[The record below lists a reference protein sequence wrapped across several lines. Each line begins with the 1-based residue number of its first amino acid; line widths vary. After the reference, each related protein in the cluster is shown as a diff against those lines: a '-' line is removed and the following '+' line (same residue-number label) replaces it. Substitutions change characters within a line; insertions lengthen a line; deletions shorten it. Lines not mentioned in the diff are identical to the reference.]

1 MRAVGNAL
9 TAVVIALVAV
19 AVAAPAVIK
28 VSHALVPVLVIG
40 AVAVIAV
47 RLAWFHTR
55 RW

>member
-1 MRAVGNAL
+1 MKTIGNSVAAV
-9 TAVVIALVAV
+9 AVALVAV
-19 AVAAPAVIK
+19 ALAAPAVIR
-28 VSHALVPVLVIG
+28 VSHALVPVLIVG